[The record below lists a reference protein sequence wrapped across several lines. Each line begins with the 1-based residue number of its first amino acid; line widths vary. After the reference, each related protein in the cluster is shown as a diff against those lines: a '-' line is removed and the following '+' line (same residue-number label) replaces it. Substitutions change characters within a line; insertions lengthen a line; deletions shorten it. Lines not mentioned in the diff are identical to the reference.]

1 MKIYLVGGAIRD
13 SLLNLPVLEKDW
25 VVVNATEAE
34 LIENGYKKIGKDFP
48 VFLHPETKE
57 EYALARK
64 EKKIGDG
71 HKGFKFISDPD
82 ITLEEDLLRR
92 DLTINAI
99 AQDKEGKLID
109 PYKGQFDLKNR
120 TLRHVSEAF
129 SEDPLR
135 VFRVARFQAK
145 LKYLGFEISLD
156 TLKLMQEISS
166 SGEIQTLSKERF
178 WMEIQ
183 KALLTKNPEV
193 FFDVLK
199 QVGALERIT
208 TLKILN
214 EPEIMTASKE
224 SKDISILWAIVV
236 AKNIDIKS
244 INESFNVPNEVSE
257 ISIICD
263 SLINLQERELTA
275 ELLLE
280 IVQNSDLMRKPERF
294 FKAANAASYFRKE
307 ESKNIVWES
316 IFELLKDIKVE
327 KKLKEGKSIAKKLY
341 EDRLHVL
348 NNYLLN
354 L

>member
-1 MKIYLVGGAIRD
+1 M
-13 SLLNLPVLEKDW
+13 N
-25 VVVNATEAE
+25 
-34 LIENGYKKIGKDFP
+34 KK
-48 VFLHPETKE
+48 
-57 EYALARK
+57 
-64 EKKIGDG
+64 
-71 HKGFKFISDPD
+71 
-82 ITLEEDLLRR
+82 
-92 DLTINAI
+92 
-99 AQDKEGKLID
+99 
-109 PYKGQFDLKNR
+109 
-120 TLRHVSEAF
+120 
-129 SEDPLR
+129 
-135 VFRVARFQAK
+135 
-145 LKYLGFEISLD
+145 
-156 TLKLMQEISS
+156 
-166 SGEIQTLSKERF
+166 
-178 WMEIQ
+178 
-183 KALLTKNPEV
+183 
-193 FFDVLK
+193 
-199 QVGALERIT
+199 

-280 IVQNSDLMRKPERF
+280 IVQDSDLMRKPERF